1 MTDPPAPDSDH
12 ETPPRMPRWVKV
24 PAMVLGIL
32 ILVFV
37 ILQLTGVGGDHGP
50 GRHLPGGDSSPA
62 GFSTEQ
68 VSVMAVR
75 A

>member
-1 MTDPPAPDSDH
+1 MAGTPPPDSDNQA
-12 ETPPRMPRWVKV
+12 PPRMPRWVKV
-24 PAMVLGIL
+24 PAIVLGIL
-32 ILVFV
+32 VLIFV

-62 GFSTEQ
+62 GVTIEQ
-68 VSVMAVR
+68 TPHVAAR